1 MAYPHAM
8 DRMTVATYNEGD
20 GGMGYDTSAHL
31 LRFRRSDLYRLNS
44 STTNRESSHMKGE
57 STMTT
62 VYDFS
67 AERIDGQVQPLSAY
81 KGKVLLIV
89 NTASRCGLTPQ
100 YEGLQALYE
109 KYHDDGLE
117 ILGFPCN
124 QFAGQEPG
132 SNEEIREFCQT
143 RYNVQFPMF
152 AKIDVNGDKAHPLYQ
167 FLKQEAPGDG
177 ESPDI
182 EWNFAKFLID
192 RQGRVVKRFR
202 PQTLPEELEEDIRR
216 ELGR

>member
-1 MAYPHAM
+1 
-8 DRMTVATYNEGD
+8 
-20 GGMGYDTSAHL
+20 
-31 LRFRRSDLYRLNS
+31 
-44 STTNRESSHMKGE
+44 MKGE

-100 YEGLQALYE
+100 YEGLQALYD

-132 SNEEIREFCQT
+132 SNEEIREFCET

-202 PQTLPEELEEDIRR
+202 PQTLPEELEDDIRR